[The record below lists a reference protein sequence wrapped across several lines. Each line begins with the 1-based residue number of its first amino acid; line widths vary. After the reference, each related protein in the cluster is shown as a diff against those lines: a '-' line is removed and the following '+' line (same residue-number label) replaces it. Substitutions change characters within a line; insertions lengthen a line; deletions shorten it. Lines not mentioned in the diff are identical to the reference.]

1 MYHARVSEPAPPPT
15 PRPTPAT
22 GAPPRFVV
30 RTLVNDPLIA
40 SLVRWLLIIITVYV
54 AWSALAYLAAILWPV
69 VVALAVAYMLDP
81 VLERLVTRGMSRAMA
96 ARLLLLLFAGGIAAI
111 ATVVVLYVPAQVQH
125 FIDGLP
131 AMLARA
137 HELSMEYFQFD
148 LQSHLNADE
157 LRGILENTLGPV
169 DHLAALALGG
179 AFSILAL
186 VVELLLVMLF
196 AYYLLLEWSSITGRL
211 MRIVPPRRRTYVSDV
226 FAEIDNVVSGWVRG
240 QAIVTG
246 LLAMFYAVAFWA
258 IGVPLAIPLGL
269 VVGGL
274 TIIPFIGT
282 FVGLAVTSVVVVL
295 NWPDPGA
302 WQLGTDL
309 AWNAHSGVT
318 GATLAGA
325 VGGVFVVL
333 HLLEA
338 AVLTPKIVGHKV
350 GLSESA
356 ALFAVLAGGKLLG
369 FIGILLAVPLAATAA
384 VLIRHAV
391 RRYEKTHFFGEE
403 ADAIVPV
410 TPAMAL
416 MMTQEEVAGTVRVD
430 GETDDEVSKTR

>member
-1 MYHARVSEPAPPPT
+1 MI
-15 PRPTPAT
+15 
-22 GAPPRFVV
+22 

-54 AWSALAYLAAILWPV
+54 AWSTLAYLAAVLWPV
-69 VVALAVAYMLDP
+69 VVAVAVAYMLDP
-81 VLERLVTRGMSRAMA
+81 VLERLVARGMSRAMA
-96 ARLLLLLFAGGIAAI
+96 ARLLLLLFAGGIAAV
-111 ATVVVLYVPAQVQH
+111 ATVVVLYVPAQVQS

-137 HELSMEYFQFD
+137 HELSMQYFQFD

-226 FAEIDNVVSGWVRG
+226 LAEVDNVVSGWVRG
-240 QAIVTG
+240 QAIVTSILA
-246 LLAMFYAVAFWA
+246 LLYAIAFWV

-269 VVGGL
+269 IVGGL

-282 FVGLAVTSVVVVL
+282 FVGLAVTAVVIAL
-295 NWPDPGA
+295 NWPGG
-302 WQLGTDL
+302 GT
-309 AWNAHSGVT
+309 
-318 GATLAGA
+318 AGA
-325 VGGVFVVL
+325 VGGVFVGL

-416 MMTQEEVAGTVRVD
+416 MMTQEAVAGTVRVD
-430 GETDDEVSKTR
+430 SETDDEVSKNR

>member
-1 MYHARVSEPAPPPT
+1 MI
-15 PRPTPAT
+15 
-22 GAPPRFVV
+22 

-54 AWSALAYLAAILWPV
+54 AWSTLAYLAAILWPV
-69 VVALAVAYMLDP
+69 VVAVAVAYMLDP
-81 VLERLVTRGMSRAMA
+81 VLERLVARGMSRAMA
-96 ARLLLLLFAGGIAAI
+96 ARLLLLLFAGGIAAV
-111 ATVVVLYVPAQVQH
+111 ATVVVLYVPAQVQS

-137 HELSMEYFQFD
+137 HELSMQYFQFD

-226 FAEIDNVVSGWVRG
+226 LAEVDNVVSGWVRG
-240 QAIVTG
+240 QAIVTSILA
-246 LLAMFYAVAFWA
+246 LLYAIAFWV

-269 VVGGL
+269 IVGGL

-282 FVGLAVTSVVVVL
+282 FVGLAVTAVVIAL
-295 NWPDPGA
+295 NWPGG
-302 WQLGTDL
+302 GT
-309 AWNAHSGVT
+309 
-318 GATLAGA
+318 AGA

-416 MMTQEEVAGTVRVD
+416 MMTQEAVAGTVRVD
-430 GETDDEVSKTR
+430 SETDDEVSKNR